1 MKPTVN
7 RYLNHLGLLISCL
20 AAMFSGL
27 LIQVN
32 YHMGNHGSIEISDRV
47 LGLNYAGWSAFHKI
61 SIVILF
67 ALMLFHFYR
76 HLKWYKNVIVKKLLT
91 RNSQVIILSV
101 LFILVA
107 ITGFTPWFIHLL
119 KGDEM
124 VRKTF
129 IEIHDKLA
137 LLLSVFLLLHIAKR
151 LKWFIWRSLFRQG

>member
-1 MKPTVN
+1 
-7 RYLNHLGLLISCL
+7 
-20 AAMFSGL
+20 
-27 LIQVN
+27 
-32 YHMGNHGSIEISDRV
+32 
-47 LGLNYAGWSAFHKI
+47 
-61 SIVILF
+61 
-67 ALMLFHFYR
+67 
-76 HLKWYKNVIVKKLLT
+76 VIVKKLLT